1 MRKVRQELAGRIY
14 LIRYADDFVIGC
26 TDREDAQKVW
36 GTLLD
41 RLKQFGMELSLVEK
55 SRMVDFGR
63 MAY

>member
-41 RLKQFGMELSLVEK
+41 RLKQFGMELSLEK
-55 SRMVDFGR
+55 SRMVECGR